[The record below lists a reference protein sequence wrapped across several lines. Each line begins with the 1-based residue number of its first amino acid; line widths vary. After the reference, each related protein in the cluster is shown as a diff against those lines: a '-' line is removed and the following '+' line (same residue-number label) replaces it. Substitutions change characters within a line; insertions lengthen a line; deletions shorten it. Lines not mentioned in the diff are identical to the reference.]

1 MTSKGFEQKEQK
13 REKKVAGFENKKAI
27 ALFCFFGGGRASH
40 SNDITNAHK
49 CTCGWMASREM
60 GLAGSAGMRCSTS
73 RVSTA
78 ITPIGMPPKR
88 ARPTT
93 TDLPQSAR
101 YS

>member
-1 MTSKGFEQKEQK
+1 MTWKGFEQKEQK

-27 ALFCFFGGGRASH
+27 ALFCFFWGGASH

-49 CTCGWMASREM
+49 CTCGWRASREM

-78 ITPIGMPPKR
+78 ITPMGMPPKR